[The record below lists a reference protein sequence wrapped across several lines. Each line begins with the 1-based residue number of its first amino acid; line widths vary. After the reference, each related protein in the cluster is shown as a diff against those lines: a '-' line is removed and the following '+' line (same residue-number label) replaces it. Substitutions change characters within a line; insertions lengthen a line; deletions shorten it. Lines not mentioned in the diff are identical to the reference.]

1 MGAAFGPPGSA
12 RPASAGLLRAP
23 PDTLHLAAPQPPVS
37 RSGPQLSLLRCT
49 LLSSLLLCCIH
60 ETQQNSYCQQI
71 ITERHLEHLQDLAD
85 TQMQQPGTVSFR
97 FISKMRL
104 NDSICYVKAAFPL
117 LGTILN
123 RTTFKENSANANK
136 MKTVRRM
143 YENIDENVDPCI
155 REEDDEEHALSE
167 MCFEEFTTSPYEM
180 LVLVR
185 QFFQDIK
192 QLLQNKETFG
202 KDCSQ
207 VYRSACAGQHSSSPG
222 VGTDPD
228 CNCLSPALPS
238 ATQPS
243 LSAATGAGGD
253 AAPSS
258 TRVPYRQLGGVPAEL
273 GSSAPSEP
281 PGSTEGSSGA
291 DELPGIGLGDAS
303 APSPS
308 AQRTLGAL
316 LDPASS
322 SGPKAA
328 DVSIPSHGI
337 PDEGAGTSVLP
348 HRLPSPRG
356 IAQRRPTDS
365 PERVTQLRF
374 SRMAPPLRGRAD
386 GGPGDGA
393 RAGGWGLSRL
403 REHEDGGAGPRF
415 DSSFVLSAEQRRNE
429 PPSGSEGHRELLVYV
444 PVGSVVAVLLA
455 MGGLL
460 FYKYR
465 AKVLQRPL
473 EEGGCDPE
481 EPETRA
487 LRGAERCS
495 ELETQEL

>member
-1 MGAAFGPPGSA
+1 M
-12 RPASAGLLRAP
+12 
-23 PDTLHLAAPQPPVS
+23 
-37 RSGPQLSLLRCT
+37 
-49 LLSSLLLCCIH
+49 
-60 ETQQNSYCQQI
+60 
-71 ITERHLEHLQDLAD
+71 
-85 TQMQQPGTVSFR
+85 
-97 FISKMRL
+97 
-104 NDSICYVKAAFPL
+104 
-117 LGTILN
+117 
-123 RTTFKENSANANK
+123 
-136 MKTVRRM
+136 
-143 YENIDENVDPCI
+143 
-155 REEDDEEHALSE
+155 
-167 MCFEEFTTSPYEM
+167 
-180 LVLVR
+180 
-185 QFFQDIK
+185 
-192 QLLQNKETFG
+192 
-202 KDCSQ
+202 
-207 VYRSACAGQHSSSPG
+207 
-222 VGTDPD
+222 GTDPD

-429 PPSGSEGHRELLVYV
+429 PPSGSEGHRELLVYGT
-444 PVGSVVAVLLA
+444 VGSAVAVLLA

-465 AKVLQRPL
+465 AKVRPQPRL
-473 EEGGCDPE
+473 SFPRT
-481 EPETRA
+481 P
-487 LRGAERCS
+487 S
-495 ELETQEL
+495 